1 MENQTQQED
10 MFDVE
15 IDATA
20 KSLIRDI
27 SIWAKIIAVSVF
39 VSLGISLVAA
49 VMGKTELE
57 TGFGATTGK
66 ASRIASAL
74 VVAIIGV
81 FINIF
86 LFKFAVEA
94 KHGIDHMDQGRLESG
109 FNNLRI
115 YVKIMGILLIIALVF
130 SVLALMLVGLG
141 GRG

>member
-10 MFDVE
+10 LFDVE

-27 SIWAKIIAVSVF
+27 SIWAKIIAVSAF
-39 VSLGISLVAA
+39 VSYGISLVAA

-57 TGFGATTGK
+57 SGFAATTGK
-66 ASRIASAL
+66 ASQIASTL
-74 VVAIIGV
+74 VGVIIGV
-81 FINIF
+81 VINIF

-94 KHGIDHMDQGRLESG
+94 KYGIDHLDQGRLESG
-109 FNNLRI
+109 FSNLRI
-115 YVKIMGILLIIALVF
+115 YVKILGILLIIVLVF